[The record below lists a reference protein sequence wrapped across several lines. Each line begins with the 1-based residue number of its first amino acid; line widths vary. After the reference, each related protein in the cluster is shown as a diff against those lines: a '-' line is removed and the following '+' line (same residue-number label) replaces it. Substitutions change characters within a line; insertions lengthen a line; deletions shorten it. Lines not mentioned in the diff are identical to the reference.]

1 MKFDSDS
8 VIMKGKAINYRYPVE
23 TPPVFKHYKFQ
34 PDVLREAVEEFN
46 QRLDKRPR
54 VTMHFDHIKVD
65 VLRLVPTSDDTLA
78 IWLVVKEKDMD
89 TVHETKFTIK
99 GDVYFEGDS
108 DVKVDKMVIKD
119 VMYSEDKGIFT
130 RKQLTASA

>member
-1 MKFDSDS
+1 MKFDSQS
-8 VIMKGKAINYRYPVE
+8 VLLNRGVNYRYPVE

-54 VTMHFDHIKVD
+54 VTMHFDSIKVD

-78 IWLVVKEKDMD
+78 IWLVVKEKLFLL
-89 TVHETKFTIK
+89 TTIK
-99 GDVYFEGDS
+99 MES
-108 DVKVDKMVIKD
+108 KSQI
-119 VMYSEDKGIFT
+119 
-130 RKQLTASA
+130 

>member
-1 MKFDSDS
+1 MKFDSQS
-8 VIMKGKAINYRYPVE
+8 VLLNRGVNYRYPVE

-54 VTMHFDHIKVD
+54 VTMHFDSIKVD

-119 VMYSEDKGIFT
+119 VLYADDKGIFT
-130 RKQLTASA
+130 RKQLTTSA

>member
-1 MKFDSDS
+1 MKFDSQS
-8 VIMKGKAINYRYPVE
+8 VLLNRGVNYRYPVE

-54 VTMHFDHIKVD
+54 VTMHFDSIKVD

-119 VMYSEDKGIFT
+119 V
-130 RKQLTASA
+130 L